1 VLAVVVTPGCCGAG
15 DTIVAG
21 IDAVRRRVVW
31 RQRLGGSLQAGER
44 FGGRLLLVLGPRGR
58 SLGPSRLVR
67 VGPQGR
73 VRSAEL
79 PEIRS
84 GSEPA
89 GSASETWSPGLAVDT
104 AGARAF
110 VVQAQSPVTEVVLRT
125 CRGRAHP
132 PGPSAKAADVVVGP
146 WREALWLGRGLLAVT
161 GSDSEKTPAGLTLV
175 DTRRWRARTIDAR
188 ATEVALVS
196 GTLFASSS
204 LYNPVSQ
211 TARGSGLT
219 GFSIDGRRRFHL
231 YGRQAITGVQ
241 PVGAKALVGARRG
254 IALIDPRT
262 GKQLRWFRRFA
273 MSLISGDA
281 PILD

>member
-58 SLGPSRLVR
+58 SLGSSRLVE
-67 VGPQGR
+67 VGPHRR

-84 GSEPA
+84 GIESA
-89 GSASETWSPGLAVDT
+89 GSVTEAWNPGLAVDP

-110 VVQAQSPVTEVVLRT
+110 VVQADAPVTEVDLRT
-125 CRGRAHP
+125 FQVHP
-132 PGPSAKAADVVVGP
+132 HHAGPWAKATDDEVVGP
-146 WREALWLGRGLLAVT
+146 RRDALWLGHGLLAIT
-161 GSDSEKTPAGLTLV
+161 GSDSGKTPAGLTLV

-188 ATEVALVS
+188 ATDAALVS
-196 GTLFASSS
+196 GTLLASTFLENGSRTTS
-204 LYNPVSQ
+204 
-211 TARGSGLT
+211 GSGLT
-219 GFSIDGRRRFHL
+219 GFSIEGRRRFHL
-231 YGRQAITGVQ
+231 FGRQQLTGVQ
-241 PVGAKALVGARRG
+241 PVGSKALVGARRG
-254 IALIDPRT
+254 IAFIDART
-262 GKQLRWFRRFA
+262 GKQLRRFRRLN
-273 MSLISGDA
+273 MSLIGGDA
-281 PILD
+281 PVHY